1 MQINLVP
8 FVALWIAFAAVVIV
22 MIAWRKVVARQE
34 DETLHVMN
42 TGAISHQVDV
52 AHKLDVIDK
61 WGKIL
66 TIVTVVYGLALG
78 AFYLYRSWIEM
89 SRIGV

>member
-1 MQINLVP
+1 MHINFIP
-8 FVALWIAFAAVVIV
+8 FLALWLVLAVGVIV

-34 DETLHVMN
+34 DDALHVMDV
-42 TGAISHQVDV
+42 GAVSHQVDV

-66 TIVTVVYGLALG
+66 TAIVVVYGLVLG
-78 AFYLYRSWIEM
+78 GLYLYQSWVEM
-89 SRIGV
+89 SHIGV